1 MAETRKAAAR
11 RRAEES
17 RHAAAWHRA
26 YLAKGALA
34 GVATIVFFGGMG
46 LVRLH
51 FPSHRKAKL
60 KSLAAPKQFTD
71 VVQRD
76 LLAAGIM
83 APAQAPPGAATSL
96 S

>member
-11 RRAEES
+11 RRAEEG
-17 RHAAAWHRA
+17 RHAAARHRA
-26 YLAKGALA
+26 YLAKSALA
-34 GVATIVFFGGMG
+34 GVAAITFLGGMG
-46 LVRLH
+46 LARMH

-60 KSLAAPKQFTD
+60 KSLAAPKRFTN

-83 APAQAPPGAATSL
+83 APAEAPAGAATSL

>member
-11 RRAEES
+11 KRGEES
-17 RHAAAWHRA
+17 RHAAARHRA
-26 YLAKGALA
+26 YLAKSALA
-34 GVATIVFFGGMG
+34 GVAALTFFGGMG

-51 FPSHRKAKL
+51 LASHHKAKL

-83 APAQAPPGAATSL
+83 APAQAPPGAATAL